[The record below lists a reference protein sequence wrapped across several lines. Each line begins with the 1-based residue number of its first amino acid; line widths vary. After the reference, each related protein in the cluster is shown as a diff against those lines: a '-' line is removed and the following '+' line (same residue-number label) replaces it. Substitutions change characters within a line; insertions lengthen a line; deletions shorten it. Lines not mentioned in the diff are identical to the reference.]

1 MMKIGLPV
9 ELLSFEWVRRLKEDV
24 GRLVPDVQ
32 FCHVAAEANSGLQT
46 RPLSEGDACFPFKK
60 MIRTAMALLPEVD
73 RLLIPRLVRLDGHL
87 LCPNFRAFPD
97 LVIMNRDRLPGPEKA
112 TSIIDTVVDIS
123 SREDE
128 ECVRAEVLKG
138 LFASRLPA
146 QRMAFPRPES
156 AEAKAAKLSAKLAP
170 YAKNIALIG
179 RAYMLQDP
187 HLNMG
192 IPEILNG
199 QGYGVVTPQ
208 DLDFQTLDQVAARN
222 DYYAKT
228 MYWRG
233 ARECLGAFMHVTEEM
248 APAGIIYLLSFNCGV
263 DALVRIELMSLH
275 KKLAGKIPMMVLVGD
290 EHSQRE
296 HVVTRLEAFLDVIDG
311 ITTR

>member
-1 MMKIGLPV
+1 MKIGLPI
-9 ELLSFEWVRRLKEDV
+9 ELLSFEWIRRLRDDISQV
-24 GRLVPDVQ
+24 LPDAQ
-32 FCHVAAEANSGLQT
+32 FFHVAGQGGSGQQII
-46 RPLSEGDACFPFKK
+46 PLSEGDACFPFKK

-73 RLLIPRLVRLDGHL
+73 KLLIPRLVRLDGHL

-97 LVIMNRDRLPGPEKA
+97 LVALNRDRLAGPEKK
-112 TSIIDTVVDIS
+112 TPIVDTVVEIS
-123 SREDE
+123 SRDDE
-128 ECVRAEVLKG
+128 EKVRVKLLQTLLSKNEISLKMDFPLAERAEDK
-138 LFASRLPA
+138 ASTLRT
-146 QRMAFPRPES
+146 
-156 AEAKAAKLSAKLAP
+156 KLAP

-179 RAYMLQDP
+179 RAYMVQDP

-192 IPEILNG
+192 IAEILNG
-199 QGYGVVTPQ
+199 QGYGVITPQ
-208 DLDFQTLDQVAARN
+208 DVDFQSLDQVAARN

-233 ARECLGAFMHVTEEM
+233 ARECLGAFMHFTEEF

-275 KKLAGKIPMMVLVGD
+275 KKLEKKIPMMVLVGD

-311 ITTR
+311 ITTS

>member
-1 MMKIGLPV
+1 MVKIGLPI
-9 ELLSFEWVRRLKEDV
+9 ELLSFDWICRLKEDIS
-24 GRLVPDVQ
+24 RLAADIE
-32 FCHVAAEANSGLQT
+32 FCHVPGPAQGRLT
-46 RPLSEGDACFPFKK
+46 IPLSEGDACFPFKK

-73 RLLIPRLVRLDGHL
+73 CLLIPRLVRLDGHL

-97 LVIMNRDRLPGPEKA
+97 LVALNRDRLP
-112 TSIIDTVVDIS
+112 TSAKDTAIIDTVVDIGSQADEDRVRLDVLQALLGTSPASLTTTFPEPAS
-123 SREDE
+123 S
-128 ECVRAEVLKG
+128 A
-138 LFASRLPA
+138 
-146 QRMAFPRPES
+146 
-156 AEAKAAKLSAKLAP
+156 AKAAKLEAKLAP

-179 RAYMLQDP
+179 RSYMVQDP

-192 IPEILNG
+192 ISEILNS
-199 QGYGVVTPQ
+199 QGYGVITPQ
-208 DLDFQTLDQVAARN
+208 DFDFKTLDQTAARN

-233 ARECLGAFMHVTEEM
+233 ARECLGAFMHLTEEFD
-248 APAGIIYLLSFNCGV
+248 PAGIIYLLSFNCGV

-275 KKLAGKIPMMVLVGD
+275 KKLDKKIPMMVLVGD

-311 ITTR
+311 ITTS

>member
-1 MMKIGLPV
+1 VAGPAPKGL
-9 ELLSFEWVRRLKEDV
+9 
-24 GRLVPDVQ
+24 
-32 FCHVAAEANSGLQT
+32 HVT
-46 RPLSEGDACFPFKK
+46 PLSEGDACFPFKK

-73 RLLIPRLVRLDGHL
+73 RLLVPRLVRLDGHL

-97 LVIMNRDRLPGPEKA
+97 LVALNRDRLAGPEK
-112 TSIIDTVVDIS
+112 TTPIIDTVVDIS
-123 SREDE
+123 GRADE
-128 ECVRAEVLKG
+128 EQVRLQIMQA
-138 LFASRLPA
+138 LFAERDINFRA
-146 QRMAFPRPES
+146 DFPQPES
-156 AEAKAAKLSAKLAP
+156 ADAKAARLRTKLEP
-170 YAKNIALIG
+170 YSKNIAVIG
-179 RAYMLQDP
+179 RAYMTQDP

-192 IPEILNG
+192 IADILNG

-208 DLDFQTLDQVAARN
+208 DFDFKTLDEVATRN

-233 ARECLGAFMHVTEEM
+233 ARECLGAFMHLTEKFD
-248 APAGIIYLLSFNCGV
+248 PAGIIYLLSFNCGV

-275 KKLAGKIPMMVLVGD
+275 KQLDKKIPMMVLVGD

-311 ITTR
+311 ITTD

>member
-1 MMKIGLPV
+1 MRIGLPV
-9 ELLSFEWVRRLKEDV
+9 ELLCFEWVRRLKEDV
-24 GRLVPDVQ
+24 QRLAPAVE
-32 FCHVAAEANSGLQT
+32 FCHVAGQDGGGRT
-46 RPLSEGDACFPFKK
+46 ITPLSEGDACFPFKK
-60 MIRTAMALLPEVD
+60 MIRTAMALLPRVD
-73 RLLIPRLVRLDGHL
+73 CLLIPRLVRLDGHL

-97 LVIMNRDRLPGPEKA
+97 LVALNRDRLAGPGRQTP
-112 TSIIDTVVDIS
+112 IIDTVVDI
-123 SREDE
+123 
-128 ECVRAEVLKG
+128 
-138 LFASRLPA
+138 ASRADEQRLRLALLSALFGGTAPA
-146 QRMAFPRPES
+146 PTTEFPQPES
-156 AEAKAAKLSAKLAP
+156 AAVKAAALAARLAP
-170 YAKNIALIG
+170 QTRTIALIG
-179 RAYMLQDP
+179 RAYMVQDP

-192 IPEILNG
+192 IPAILAD

-208 DLDFQTLDQVAARN
+208 DVDFQTLDQVAARN

-233 ARECLGAFMHVTEEM
+233 ARECLGAFMHFTETM

-275 KKLAGKIPMMVLVGD
+275 KRLADKIPMMVLVGD